1 MSYLIGVICNKIL
14 FFGDFSI
21 NYILNKTSDI
31 TDRRAFNII
40 NSIKDTFCL
49 VSESILEEPLKKEED
64 IVVEDN
70 KKIKLNNKEK
80 HIKLKKCL
88 IDEIGFSN
96 FLSNGF
102 EPKYE
107 YYISDD
113 KLIIILEIPGEY
125 KITKHAKENK
135 DAYTY
140 IKISGTKVNNNE
152 DNLKR
157 MSKKKTHLIIKNM
170 ENLIQ
175 LLN

>member
-1 MSYLIGVICNKIL
+1 M
-14 FFGDFSI
+14 
-21 NYILNKTSDI
+21 
-31 TDRRAFNII
+31 
-40 NSIKDTFCL
+40 
-49 VSESILEEPLKKEED
+49 
-64 IVVEDN
+64 
-70 KKIKLNNKEK
+70 
-80 HIKLKKCL
+80 
-88 IDEIGFSN
+88 
-96 FLSNGF
+96 SNGF

-113 KLIIILEIPGEY
+113 KLIISLEMPGKFE
-125 KITKHAKENK
+125 KTKYAKESK
-135 DAYTY
+135 GSYTY